1 VAIDRALPFTLNL
14 FPDKTMCRNIKQLY
28 NFNPSANDDEI
39 NAAAIQYV
47 RKISGFAK
55 PSGVNEQAFNR
66 AVAEIAK
73 ISKTL
78 LESLTTNAPVKDREV
93 EQARTKERNGRRFV
107 V

>member
-1 VAIDRALPFTLNL
+1 
-14 FPDKTMCRNIKQLY
+14 MCRNIKQLY
-28 NFNPSANDDEI
+28 NFNPPANDDEI

-66 AVAEIAK
+66 AAQEIAK

-78 LESLTTNAPVKDREV
+78 LESLTTNAPTKDREI
-93 EQARTKERNGRRFV
+93 EQAKAKERNKRRFGV
-107 V
+107 

>member
-1 VAIDRALPFTLNL
+1 
-14 FPDKTMCRNIKQLY
+14 MCRNIKQLY
-28 NFNPSANDDEI
+28 NFDPPANDDEI

-55 PSGVNEQAFNR
+55 PSGVNEQAFNL

-78 LESLTTNAPVKDREV
+78 LESLTTNVQPKDREV
-93 EQARTKERNGRRFV
+93 ERAKAKERNKLRFGS
-107 V
+107 

>member
-1 VAIDRALPFTLNL
+1 
-14 FPDKTMCRNIKQLY
+14 MCRNIKQLY

-39 NAAAIQYV
+39 NAAVIQYV

-55 PSGVNEQAFNR
+55 PSGVNEQAFNL

-78 LESLTTNAPVKDREV
+78 LESLTTNAPMKDREV
-93 EQARTKERNGRRFV
+93 EQVKAKERNRRRFGV
-107 V
+107 

>member
-1 VAIDRALPFTLNL
+1 VAIDKALPFTLNL

-28 NFNPSANDDEI
+28 NFNPPANDDEI

-55 PSGVNEQAFNR
+55 PSGVNENAFNL

-73 ISKTL
+73 VSKTL
-78 LESLTTNAPVKDREV
+78 LESLTTNAQPKDREV
-93 EQARTKERNGRRFV
+93 ERAKAKERNKLRFSK
-107 V
+107 

>member
-1 VAIDRALPFTLNL
+1 
-14 FPDKTMCRNIKQLY
+14 MCRNIKQLY
-28 NFNPSANDDEI
+28 NFDPPANDDEI

-55 PSGVNEQAFNR
+55 PSGVNEQVFNL

-78 LESLTTNAPVKDREV
+78 LESLTTNAPMKDREV
-93 EQARTKERNGRRFV
+93 EREKAKERNKRRFGS
-107 V
+107 